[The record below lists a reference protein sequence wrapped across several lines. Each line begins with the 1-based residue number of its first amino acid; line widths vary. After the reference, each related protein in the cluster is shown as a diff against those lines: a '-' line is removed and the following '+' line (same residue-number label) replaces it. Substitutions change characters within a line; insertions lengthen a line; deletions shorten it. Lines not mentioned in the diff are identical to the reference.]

1 MVAVTAQSGVKGNGP
16 HAAILLKQLIT
27 KSRLLTV
34 PGSPI
39 WAPVVLVDFAK
50 SELLEYL
57 QSHAEMPSCGLP
69 TAALSGGHC
78 TS

>member
-57 QSHAEMPSCGLP
+57 
-69 TAALSGGHC
+69 
-78 TS
+78 